1 MYSIRKMGL
10 AMLLDHSGS
19 ALSWRSFTIAVLA
32 ASLFLL
38 TEALSNAAPGDPAPL
53 SSYRLEAEGL
63 PIGFFTS
70 VTGIGSENEII
81 EHKVVDP
88 EGNEVIRK
96 IPGRLIWSDVTLKR
110 GITSNMD
117 LWEWRKQVEDAQ
129 TEEARRNFI
138 ITLLDEELRSVAAW
152 GGRVV
157 LRKRLAIK
165 DRSAGNRRSKH
176 PGTSH

>member
-1 MYSIRKMGL
+1 MKRRCARRGLCGGLSILGAFTLLLLQPLGL
-10 AMLLDHSGS
+10 SETAYGQDPQ
-19 ALSWRSFTIAVLA
+19 
-32 ASLFLL
+32 
-38 TEALSNAAPGDPAPL
+38 PGL
-53 SSYRLEAEGL
+53 NEAEGL

-152 GGRVV
+152 SFANGWPSKIEA
-157 LRKRLAIK
+157 LETADQSTQEQAIESLTLTHEGMQ
-165 DRSAGNRRSKH
+165 RMQ
-176 PGTSH
+176 